1 MNAIN
6 KVVNAINKVV
16 KKMNFYVQQSIT
28 IQYLKVNAVTNSSV
42 LQIGSSG
49 IIKPTTHLYNTGG
62 SYWSCST
69 NTKPYSNYCAYSAV
83 YGSSDI
89 TNCIDV

>member
-1 MNAIN
+1 M
-6 KVVNAINKVV
+6 NAINKVV

-28 IQYLKVNAVTNSSV
+28 IQYLKVNSVTNSSV

-62 SYWSCST
+62 YTGPAPQIES
-69 NTKPYSNYCAYSAV
+69 PIP
-83 YGSSDI
+83 I
-89 TNCIDV
+89 TAPTQPFMVPLTSPTA

>member
-1 MNAIN
+1 M
-6 KVVNAINKVV
+6 NAINKVV

-62 SYWSCST
+62 HTGPAPQIQS
-69 NTKPYSNYCAYSAV
+69 PIP
-83 YGSSDI
+83 I
-89 TNCIDV
+89 TAPTQPFMVPLTSPTA

>member
-1 MNAIN
+1 MN
-6 KVVNAINKVV
+6 VNKVV

-62 SYWSCST
+62 HTGPAPQISRLTTSKFIPFSPPSYF
-69 NTKPYSNYCAYSAV
+69 
-83 YGSSDI
+83 
-89 TNCIDV
+89 

>member
-1 MNAIN
+1 M
-6 KVVNAINKVV
+6 NAINKVV

-62 SYWSCST
+62 HTGPAPQLES
-69 NTKPYSNYCAYSAV
+69 PIP
-83 YGSSDI
+83 I
-89 TNCIDV
+89 TAPAQPFVVPLTSPAR